1 MHVGY
6 CERCRYID
14 LVENVKGICPRCS
27 GNMGPLGIG
36 TAEWNRLGDDEKT
49 ALIRRRFPEHA
60 SESRGIPEPEYQAGS
75 GYAQPEEPE
84 EEYREEAEP
93 EQPEEAEALDP
104 EEAGLE
110 QAEKADAVD
119 REETGPEQTEDFGE
133 AESAYPEEEP
143 GQPGETEEAEAESP
157 ESAGAWYHSNQNQ
170 NPAAGTG
177 APENGTEEPSLRSE
191 TEEPS
196 PRSAIPGEYVY
207 VCYKCNTVAVHD
219 GTHEKYFCTECG
231 ADMVNVGYTRD
242 AWNGLSKEQKRT
254 VAENAKIMRMFTSI
268 KQDKYEENG
277 DSHTQSIINV
287 VKNPDSGY

>member
-14 LVENVKGICPRCS
+14 LMENVKGICPRCS

-49 ALIRRRFPEHA
+49 ALIRRRFPEHT

-75 GYAQPEEPE
+75 EYAQPEEPE
-84 EEYREEAEP
+84 EVYREEAEP

-104 EEAGLE
+104 GEAELE
-110 QAEKADAVD
+110 QPENADAVD
-119 REETGPEQTEDFGE
+119 
-133 AESAYPEEEP
+133 Y
-143 GQPGETEEAEAESP
+143 GETEEAEAESP
-157 ESAGAWYHSNQNQ
+157 ESAGAWYHSNPNQ

-177 APENGTEEPSLRSE
+177 APGNETEEPSLRSE

-231 ADMVNVGYTRD
+231 ADMVSVGYTRE

-268 KQDKYEENG
+268 KQDKYDENG